1 MQNCLQFPVSHRVIL
16 LVNSTSVISQIPR
29 NELNLRI
36 CLAILQHFCI
46 SRVATKQIVR
56 DFDCEIFELFFWY
69 RRAPAVLMQEVQGGK
84 ECGSL
89 VGVMKGV
96 VLNKPKEKR
105 CANVKAIGPL
115 QPSIERDAL
124 SAYRRFQ
131 KINVARTDTTESF
144 TD

>member
-1 MQNCLQFPVSHRVIL
+1 
-16 LVNSTSVISQIPR
+16 
-29 NELNLRI
+29 
-36 CLAILQHFCI
+36 
-46 SRVATKQIVR
+46 
-56 DFDCEIFELFFWY
+56 
-69 RRAPAVLMQEVQGGK
+69 
-84 ECGSL
+84 
-89 VGVMKGV
+89 MKGV

-131 KINVARTDTTESF
+131 KINLARTDTTESF